1 VSEGTDESGRRQR
14 LHELLLTHLLAANA
28 PQWPGGDSLTLEAV
42 LRAYPQAAAD
52 GLVPDL
58 LALQQRHP
66 ELADLLKDFFTV

>member
-1 VSEGTDESGRRQR
+1 MSKADDESSHRQR
-14 LHELLLTHLLAANA
+14 VQQLLLSHLLAANA
-28 PQWPGGDSLTLEAV
+28 PQWPGGDGLTLDAV

-66 ELADLLKDFFTV
+66 ELADLLKDFFAA